1 MASDIFGW
9 PGGVMVQEEDAD
21 KAAQLR
27 FGKLLRKLRGQAG
40 LTQQEL
46 AALAVV
52 SQSTVS
58 DLERGK
64 KGTRRDPVVRLDKA
78 LTARGMLVDAWD
90 AVFSG
95 VGVTAYFREVAE
107 AEQMAL
113 KIRDYSYGLVPGLF
127 QVEEYVRAISELS
140 NPEATTEAID
150 QIVKARK
157 YRQQI
162 LDRPHPPT
170 ITVLLD
176 EVVLLRRFRKPE
188 VMKQQ
193 IDHLIDQSYRP
204 RVNLQIVPIATEGHP
219 GLFGSFRLIDVP
231 DSSTFAYIE
240 SQRTGVSLKQPDV
253 VASYDRIFAE
263 LRSAA
268 LPVPSSR
275 SRMEEIRGS
284 IT

>member
-46 AALAVV
+46 ASLAMV

-95 VGVTAYFREVAE
+95 VGVTAYFREVTE

-188 VMKQQ
+188 VMKEQ
-193 IDHLIDQSYRP
+193 IDHLIDQSHRP

>member
-78 LTARGMLVDAWD
+78 LTARGVLVDAWD

-95 VGVTAYFREVAE
+95 AGVTAYFREVAE

>member
-46 AALAVV
+46 ASLAVV

-188 VMKQQ
+188 VMKEQ
-193 IDHLIDQSYRP
+193 IDHLIDQSHRP

>member
-1 MASDIFGW
+1 
-9 PGGVMVQEEDAD
+9 MVQEEDAD

-78 LTARGMLVDAWD
+78 LTARGVLVDAWD

-95 VGVTAYFREVAE
+95 AGVTAYFREVAE
-107 AEQMAL
+107 AEQMAV

-127 QVEEYVRAISELS
+127 QVEEYVRAINEIA

-150 QIVKARK
+150 KIVKARK
-157 YRQQI
+157 YRQNI

-204 RVNLQIVPIATEGHP
+204 RVKLQIVPIATEGHP
-219 GLFGSFRLIDVP
+219 GLGGSFTLIDVP
-231 DSSTFAYIE
+231 DSSTFAYVE

-253 VASYDRIFAE
+253 VASYDRTFAE

>member
-1 MASDIFGW
+1 
-9 PGGVMVQEEDAD
+9 MVQEEDAD

-64 KGTRRDPVVRLDKA
+64 KGTRRDPVARLDKA
-78 LTARGMLVDAWD
+78 LTARGVLVDAWD

-95 VGVTAYFREVAE
+95 AGVTSYFREVAE
-107 AEQMAL
+107 AEQMAV
-113 KIRDYSYGLVPGLF
+113 KIRDYSHGLVPGLF
-127 QVEEYVRAISELS
+127 QVEEYVRAINEIA

-157 YRQQI
+157 YRQNI

-188 VMKQQ
+188 VMKEQ
-193 IDHLIDQSYRP
+193 IDHLIDQSHRP
-204 RVNLQIVPIATEGHP
+204 RVKLQIVPIATEGHP
-219 GLFGSFRLIDVP
+219 GLGGSFTLIDVP
-231 DSSTFAYIE
+231 DSGTFAYVE